1 VNRVFGKRV
10 TGAAAGIE
18 YFRNDR
24 NMPVDAVLSDG
35 NGLFPDKVSP
45 DEFAARV
52 IEIIKNEG
60 DAGLARINESLDGSS
75 PASFEV
81 PQSEIDSALA
91 EMDPASIAAFELAA
105 ERVRKFQSHGLPKS
119 WHDDTGKFGERVTPL
134 GSVAAYVPGGTAPLA
149 STVIMTVVPA
159 KVAGVEEIIVATPAP
174 GDAMPHPVI
183 LAAAKIAGAS
193 RIFKLG
199 GAQAIAA
206 LAYGTE
212 SIPAVDLICGP
223 GSAWVTAAKK
233 LVFGDVGID
242 GLYGPTE
249 TLVIA
254 DDSADPIFTA
264 SDLIAQ
270 AEHDTVAMPI
280 LVALSQ
286 EIVDTTEAE
295 IERQLKDL
303 PRGSTARAAFSNRG
317 VAVVVDSTSEAIDVA
332 NAAAPEHLCI
342 LTRDAD
348 ELVGKVTSAGG
359 LFVGEWSAEVMA
371 DYVAGPS
378 HVMPTAGTAR
388 FSSALSVRN
397 FVRVTPVLTFDD
409 DTFLELSKDAELLA
423 KLEGLHGHAAA
434 SEYRRRRMVGE

>member
-1 VNRVFGKRV
+1 VKRV
-10 TGAAAGIE
+10 IGAAAGID
-18 YFRNDR
+18 YFKRERNL
-24 NMPVDAVLSDG
+24 PTEAVLSDG
-35 NGLFPDKVSP
+35 RGLFPNKVSP
-45 DEFAARV
+45 IEFASRV
-52 IEIIKNEG
+52 IDIVRNEG
-60 DAGLARINESLDGSS
+60 DAGLARINTALDGSS
-75 PASFEV
+75 PETFEV
-81 PQSEIDSALA
+81 PQSEID
-91 EMDPASIAAFELAA
+91 AAFQNLDPTSINALELAA
-105 ERVRKFQSHGLPKS
+105 DRVRKFQSKGLPKS
-119 WHDDTGKFGERVTPL
+119 WTDGAGKFGERVTPL
-134 GSVAAYVPGGTAPLA
+134 GSVAAYVPAGTAPLA

-159 KVAGVEEIIVATPAP
+159 KVAGVEEIIVVTPAP
-174 GDAMPHPVI
+174 GDSMPHPAV

-193 RIFKLG
+193 RVFKLG

-206 LAYGTE
+206 MAYGTE
-212 SIPAVDLICGP
+212 TVPSVDLICGP

-233 LVFGDVGID
+233 LVYGDVGID

-254 DDSADPIFTA
+254 DDSADPRFTA

-280 LVALSQ
+280 LVGLSD
-286 EIVDTTEAE
+286 EIIDKTEAE
-295 IERQLKDL
+295 IERQLEDL
-303 PRGSTARAAFSNRG
+303 PRENIARAAFTNRG
-317 VAVVVDSTSEAIDVA
+317 VAVVVETTLEAIAVA

-342 LTRDAD
+342 LTADAD
-348 ELVGKVTSAGG
+348 DLVDKVTSAGG

-409 DTFLELSKDAELLA
+409 DTFLKLSKDAELLA

-434 SEYRRRRMVGE
+434 SEYRRRHIIGE

>member
-1 VNRVFGKRV
+1 VKRV
-10 TGAAAGIE
+10 IGAEAGID
-18 YFRNDR
+18 YFKRER
-24 NMPVDAVLSDG
+24 NMPAQAVLSDG
-35 NGLFPDKVSP
+35 RGLFPDKVSP
-45 DEFAARV
+45 IEFASR
-52 IEIIKNEG
+52 IIDIVRNEG
-60 DAGLARINESLDGSS
+60 DAGLIRINTALDGSS
-75 PASFEV
+75 PVTFEV
-81 PQSEIDSALA
+81 PQSEINAAFNNL
-91 EMDPASIAAFELAA
+91 DPASINALELAA
-105 ERVRKFQSHGLPKS
+105 ERVRKFQSKGLPKS
-119 WHDDTGKFGERVTPL
+119 WSDGAGKFGERVTPL
-134 GSVAAYVPGGTAPLA
+134 GSVAAYVPAGTAPLA

-159 KVAGVEEIIVATPAP
+159 KVAGVEEIIVVTPAP
-174 GDAMPHPVI
+174 ADSMPHPAV

-206 LAYGTE
+206 MAYGTE
-212 SIPAVDLICGP
+212 TIPSVDLICGP

-254 DDSADPIFTA
+254 DDSADPRFTA

-270 AEHDTVAMPI
+270 AEHDTIAMPI
-280 LVALSQ
+280 LVGMSD
-286 EIVDTTEAE
+286 EIIDKTEAE
-295 IERQLKDL
+295 IERQLEDL
-303 PRGSTARAAFSNRG
+303 PRESIARAAFMNRG
-317 VAVVVDSTSEAIDVA
+317 VAVVVDNTIEAIAVA

-342 LTRDAD
+342 LTRDAND
-348 ELVGKVTSAGG
+348 LVDKVTSAGG
-359 LFVGEWSAEVMA
+359 LFIGEWSAEVMA

-409 DTFLELSKDAELLA
+409 DTFLKLSKDAELLA

-434 SEYRRRRMVGE
+434 SEYRRRHIIGE

>member
-1 VNRVFGKRV
+1 MIMKRV
-10 TGAAAGIE
+10 IGAVAGIE
-18 YFRNDR
+18 HFKRDR
-24 NMPVDAVLSDG
+24 NMPVEAVLSDG
-35 NGLFPDKVSP
+35 NGLFSDKVSP

-52 IEIIKNEG
+52 IEIVRKEG
-60 DAGLARINESLDGSS
+60 DSGLARINTALDGSS
-75 PASFEV
+75 PESFEV
-81 PQSEIDSALA
+81 PQADIDAALA
-91 EMDPASIAAFELAA
+91 GLDPAAIKAFELAA
-105 ERVRKFQSHGLPKS
+105 QRVKDFQSRGLPKS
-119 WHDDTGKFGERVTPL
+119 WSDGTGKFGERVTPL
-134 GSVAAYVPGGTAPLA
+134 KSVAAYVPGGTAPLA

-174 GDAMPHPVI
+174 GDSLPHPAV

-193 RIFKLG
+193 RVFKLG

-212 SIPAVDLICGP
+212 SIPSVDLICGP

-233 LVFGDVGID
+233 LVYGDVGID

-254 DDSADPIFTA
+254 DDSADAEFAA

-280 LVALSQ
+280 LVALS
-286 EIVDTTEAE
+286 ENIVDKIETE
-295 IERQLKDL
+295 IELQLTNL
-303 PRGSTARAAFSNRG
+303 PRGSIARAAFDNRG
-317 VAVVVDSTSEAIDVA
+317 VAVVVDDTSEAIDVA
-332 NAAAPEHLCI
+332 NAAAPEHMCI
-342 LTRDAD
+342 LTADAN
-348 ELVGKVTSAGG
+348 ELVDKVTNAGG

-388 FSSALSVRN
+388 WASALSVRN

-409 DTFLELSKDAELLA
+409 ETFLELSKDAELLA
-423 KLEGLHGHAAA
+423 ELEGLHGHTAA
-434 SEYRRRRMVGE
+434 SEYRRRRMIGE

>member
-1 VNRVFGKRV
+1 VKRII
-10 TGAAAGIE
+10 GAAAGIE
-18 YFRNDR
+18 HFKRER
-24 NMPVDAVLSDG
+24 NMPAEAVLSNG
-35 NGLFPDKVSP
+35 RGLFDDKVSP
-45 DEFAARV
+45 NEFAARV
-52 IEIIKNEG
+52 IEIVRNEG
-60 DAGLARINESLDGSS
+60 DTGLIRINTALDGSS
-75 PASFEV
+75 PDTFEV
-81 PQSEIDSALA
+81 PQSEIDSAFENL
-91 EMDPASIAAFELAA
+91 DPASIQAFELAA
-105 ERVRKFQSHGLPKS
+105 ERVRKFQSMGVPTS
-119 WHDDTGKFGERVTPL
+119 WCDGSGKYGERVTPL

-174 GDAMPHPVI
+174 GNSMPHPAV

-193 RIFKLG
+193 RVFKLG
-199 GAQAIAA
+199 GAQAVAA

-212 SIPAVDLICGP
+212 SVPSVDLICGP

-254 DDSADPIFTA
+254 DDSTDPRFIA

-270 AEHDTVAMPI
+270 AEHDTIAMPI
-280 LVALSQ
+280 LVALS
-286 EIVDTTEAE
+286 EDIVEKTEAE
-295 IERQLKDL
+295 IEIQLAEL
-303 PRGSTARAAFSNRG
+303 PRECTARAAFSNRG
-317 VAVVVDSTSEAIDVA
+317 VAVVVTNTSEAVDVA
-332 NAAAPEHLCI
+332 NAAAPEHLCV
-342 LTRDAD
+342 LTADAD
-348 ELVGKVTSAGG
+348 NLVDKVTSAGG

-388 FSSALSVRN
+388 FTSALSVRN

-409 DTFLELSKDAELLA
+409 DTFLKLSKDAELLA

-434 SEYRRRRMVGE
+434 SEYRRRHIVGE

>member
-1 VNRVFGKRV
+1 MKRV
-10 TGAAAGIE
+10 IGAAAGID
-18 YFRNDR
+18 YFKRERNL
-24 NMPVDAVLSDG
+24 PTEAVLSDG
-35 NGLFPDKVSP
+35 RGLFTNKVSP
-45 DEFAARV
+45 IEFASRV
-52 IEIIKNEG
+52 IDIVRNEG
-60 DAGLARINESLDGSS
+60 DAGLARINTALDGSS
-75 PASFEV
+75 PEKFEV
-81 PQSEIDSALA
+81 PQSEID
-91 EMDPASIAAFELAA
+91 AAFQNLDPTSINALELAA
-105 ERVRKFQSHGLPKS
+105 DRVRKFQSKGLPKS
-119 WHDDTGKFGERVTPL
+119 WTDGAGKFGERVTPL
-134 GSVAAYVPGGTAPLA
+134 GSVAAYVPAGTAPLA

-159 KVAGVEEIIVATPAP
+159 KVAGVEEIIVVTPAP
-174 GDAMPHPVI
+174 GDSMPHPAV

-193 RIFKLG
+193 RVFKLG

-206 LAYGTE
+206 MAYGTE
-212 SIPAVDLICGP
+212 TVPSVDLICGP

-233 LVFGDVGID
+233 LVYGDVGID

-254 DDSADPIFTA
+254 DDSADPRFTA

-280 LVALSQ
+280 LVGLSD
-286 EIVDTTEAE
+286 EIIDKTEAE
-295 IERQLKDL
+295 IERQLEDL
-303 PRGSTARAAFSNRG
+303 PRENIARAAFTNRG
-317 VAVVVDSTSEAIDVA
+317 VAVVVETTLEAIAVA

-342 LTRDAD
+342 LTADAD
-348 ELVGKVTSAGG
+348 DLVDKVTSAGG

-409 DTFLELSKDAELLA
+409 DTFLKLSKDAELLA

-434 SEYRRRRMVGE
+434 SEYRRRRIIGE

>member
-1 VNRVFGKRV
+1 MKRV
-10 TGAAAGIE
+10 IGAEAGID
-18 YFRNDR
+18 YFKRER
-24 NMPVDAVLSDG
+24 NMPAQAVLSDG
-35 NGLFPDKVSP
+35 RGLFPDKVSP
-45 DEFAARV
+45 IEFASR
-52 IEIIKNEG
+52 IIDIVRNEG
-60 DAGLARINESLDGSS
+60 DAGLIRINTALDGSS
-75 PASFEV
+75 PVTFEV
-81 PQSEIDSALA
+81 PQSEINAAFNNL
-91 EMDPASIAAFELAA
+91 DPASINALELAA
-105 ERVRKFQSHGLPKS
+105 ERVRKFQSKGLPKS
-119 WHDDTGKFGERVTPL
+119 WSDGAGKFGERVTPL
-134 GSVAAYVPGGTAPLA
+134 GSVAAYVPAGTAPLA

-159 KVAGVEEIIVATPAP
+159 KVAGVEEIIVITPAP
-174 GDAMPHPVI
+174 ADSMPHPAV

-206 LAYGTE
+206 MAYGTE
-212 SIPAVDLICGP
+212 TIPSVDLICGP

-254 DDSADPIFTA
+254 DDSADPRFTA

-270 AEHDTVAMPI
+270 AEHDTIAMPI
-280 LVALSQ
+280 LVGMSD
-286 EIVDTTEAE
+286 EIIDKTEAE
-295 IERQLKDL
+295 IERQLEDL
-303 PRGSTARAAFSNRG
+303 PRESIARAAFMNRG
-317 VAVVVDSTSEAIDVA
+317 VAVVVDNTIEAIAVA

-342 LTRDAD
+342 LTRDAND
-348 ELVGKVTSAGG
+348 LVDKVTSAGG
-359 LFVGEWSAEVMA
+359 LFIGEWSAEVMA

-409 DTFLELSKDAELLA
+409 DTFLKLSKDAELLA

-434 SEYRRRRMVGE
+434 SEYRRRHIIGE

>member
-1 VNRVFGKRV
+1 
-10 TGAAAGIE
+10 
-18 YFRNDR
+18 
-24 NMPVDAVLSDG
+24 
-35 NGLFPDKVSP
+35 
-45 DEFAARV
+45 
-52 IEIIKNEG
+52 
-60 DAGLARINESLDGSS
+60 
-75 PASFEV
+75 
-81 PQSEIDSALA
+81 
-91 EMDPASIAAFELAA
+91 
-105 ERVRKFQSHGLPKS
+105 VRKFQGRGLPKS
-119 WHDDTGKFGERVTPL
+119 WSDGTGKFGEKVTPL
-134 GSVAAYVPGGTAPLA
+134 ETIAAYVPGGTAPLA

-159 KVAGVEEIIVATPAP
+159 KVAGVDEIIVATPTP
-174 GDAMPHPVI
+174 GNALPHPAI
-183 LAAAKIAGAS
+183 LAAAKIAGAD
-193 RIFKLG
+193 RVFKLG

-212 SIPAVDLICGP
+212 SVPAVDLICGP
-223 GSAWVTAAKK
+223 GNGWVTAAKK

-254 DDSADPIFTA
+254 DESANPRFTA

-280 LVALSQ
+280 LVALS
-286 EIVDTTEAE
+286 EAIVERTEAE

-303 PRGSTARAAFSNRG
+303 PRSDTARAAFTNRG
-317 VAVVVDSTSEAIDVA
+317 VAIVVNSTDEAIQVA

-342 LTRDAD
+342 LTEDA
-348 ELVGKVTSAGG
+348 GKLAENVRNAGG
-359 LFVGEWSAEVMA
+359 LFIGEWSAEVMA

-409 DTFLELSKDAELLA
+409 DTFLELSKDAEVLA

-434 SEYRRRRMVGE
+434 SEYRRRNIVGE

>member
-1 VNRVFGKRV
+1 VKRV
-10 TGAAAGIE
+10 IGAEAGID
-18 YFRNDR
+18 YFKRER
-24 NMPVDAVLSDG
+24 NMPAQAVLSDG
-35 NGLFPDKVSP
+35 RGLFPDKVSP
-45 DEFAARV
+45 IEFASR
-52 IEIIKNEG
+52 IIDIVRNEG
-60 DAGLARINESLDGSS
+60 DAGLIRINTALDGSS
-75 PASFEV
+75 PVTFEV
-81 PQSEIDSALA
+81 PQSEINAAFNNL
-91 EMDPASIAAFELAA
+91 DPASINALELAA
-105 ERVRKFQSHGLPKS
+105 ERVRKFQSKGLPKS
-119 WHDDTGKFGERVTPL
+119 WSDGAGKFGERVTPL
-134 GSVAAYVPGGTAPLA
+134 GSVAAYVPAGTAPLA

-159 KVAGVEEIIVATPAP
+159 KVAGVEEIIVITPAP
-174 GDAMPHPVI
+174 ADSMPHPAV

-206 LAYGTE
+206 MAYGTE
-212 SIPAVDLICGP
+212 TIPSVDLICGP

-254 DDSADPIFTA
+254 DDSADPRFTA

-270 AEHDTVAMPI
+270 AEHDTIAMPI
-280 LVALSQ
+280 LVGMSD
-286 EIVDTTEAE
+286 EIIDKTEAE
-295 IERQLKDL
+295 IERQLEDL
-303 PRGSTARAAFSNRG
+303 PRESIARAAFMNRG
-317 VAVVVDSTSEAIDVA
+317 VAVVVDNTIEAIAVA

-342 LTRDAD
+342 LTRDAND
-348 ELVGKVTSAGG
+348 LVDKVTSAGG
-359 LFVGEWSAEVMA
+359 LFIGEWSAEVMA

-397 FVRVTPVLTFDD
+397 FVRVTPILTFDD
-409 DTFLELSKDAELLA
+409 DTFLKLSKDAELLA

-434 SEYRRRRMVGE
+434 SEYRRRHIIGE

>member
-1 VNRVFGKRV
+1 VKRII
-10 TGAAAGIE
+10 GAAAGIE
-18 YFRNDR
+18 HFKRER
-24 NMPVDAVLSDG
+24 NMPAEAVLSNG
-35 NGLFPDKVSP
+35 RGLFDDKVSP
-45 DEFAARV
+45 NEFAARV
-52 IEIIKNEG
+52 IEIVRNEG
-60 DAGLARINESLDGSS
+60 DTGLIRINTALDGSS
-75 PASFEV
+75 PDTFEV
-81 PQSEIDSALA
+81 PQSEIDSAFENL
-91 EMDPASIAAFELAA
+91 DPASIHAFELAA
-105 ERVRKFQSHGLPKS
+105 ERVRKFQSMGVPTS
-119 WHDDTGKFGERVTPL
+119 WCDGSGKYGERVTPL

-174 GDAMPHPVI
+174 GNSMPHPAV

-193 RIFKLG
+193 RVFKLG

-212 SIPAVDLICGP
+212 SVPSVDLICGP

-254 DDSADPIFTA
+254 DDSTDPRFIA

-270 AEHDTVAMPI
+270 AEHDTIAMPI
-280 LVALSQ
+280 LVALS
-286 EIVDTTEAE
+286 EDIVEKTEAE
-295 IERQLKDL
+295 IEIQLAEL
-303 PRGSTARAAFSNRG
+303 PRECTARAAFSNRG
-317 VAVVVDSTSEAIDVA
+317 VAVVVTNTSEAVDVA
-332 NAAAPEHLCI
+332 NAAAPEHLCV
-342 LTRDAD
+342 LTADAD
-348 ELVGKVTSAGG
+348 NLVDKVTSAGG

-388 FSSALSVRN
+388 FTSALSVRN

-409 DTFLELSKDAELLA
+409 DTFLKLSKDAELLA

-434 SEYRRRRMVGE
+434 SEYRRRHIVGE

>member
-1 VNRVFGKRV
+1 VKRII
-10 TGAAAGIE
+10 GAAAGIE
-18 YFRNDR
+18 HFKRER
-24 NMPVDAVLSDG
+24 NMPAEAVLSNG
-35 NGLFPDKVSP
+35 RGLFDDKVSP
-45 DEFAARV
+45 NEFAARV
-52 IEIIKNEG
+52 IEIVRNEG
-60 DAGLARINESLDGSS
+60 DTGLIRINTALDGSS
-75 PASFEV
+75 PDTFEV
-81 PQSEIDSALA
+81 PQSEIDSAFENL
-91 EMDPASIAAFELAA
+91 DPASIHAFELAA
-105 ERVRKFQSHGLPKS
+105 ERVRKFQSMGVPTS
-119 WHDDTGKFGERVTPL
+119 WCDGSGKYGERVTPL

-174 GDAMPHPVI
+174 GNSMPHPAV

-193 RIFKLG
+193 RVFKLG
-199 GAQAIAA
+199 GAQAVAA

-212 SIPAVDLICGP
+212 SVPSVDLICGP

-254 DDSADPIFTA
+254 DDSTDPRFIA

-270 AEHDTVAMPI
+270 AEHDTIAMPI
-280 LVALSQ
+280 LVALS
-286 EIVDTTEAE
+286 EDIVEKTEAE
-295 IERQLKDL
+295 IEIQLAEL
-303 PRGSTARAAFSNRG
+303 PRECTARAAFSNRG
-317 VAVVVDSTSEAIDVA
+317 VAVVVTNTSEAVDVA
-332 NAAAPEHLCI
+332 NAAAPEHLCV
-342 LTRDAD
+342 LTADAD
-348 ELVGKVTSAGG
+348 NLVDKVTSAGG

-388 FSSALSVRN
+388 FTSALSVRN

-409 DTFLELSKDAELLA
+409 DTFLKLSKDAELLA

-434 SEYRRRRMVGE
+434 SEYRRRHIVGE

>member
-1 VNRVFGKRV
+1 MKRV
-10 TGAAAGIE
+10 IGAAAGIE
-18 YFRNDR
+18 HFKRDR
-24 NMPVDAVLSDG
+24 NMPASAVLSDG
-35 NGLFPDKVSP
+35 RGLFPDKVSP
-45 DEFAARV
+45 NEFAARV
-52 IEIIKNEG
+52 IEIVKNEG
-60 DAGLARINESLDGSS
+60 DAGLRRINTALDGSS
-75 PASFEV
+75 PETFEV

-91 EMDPASIAAFELAA
+91 KLDPESVAAFELAA
-105 ERVRKFQSHGLPKS
+105 ERVRKFQSRGLPKS
-119 WHDDTGKFGERVTPL
+119 WTDGTGKLGERVTPL
-134 GSVAAYVPGGTAPLA
+134 GSIAAYVPAGTAPLA

-159 KVAGVEEIIVATPAP
+159 KVAGVKEIIVVTPAP
-174 GDAMPHPVI
+174 GNSMPHPAV

-193 RIFKLG
+193 RVFKLG

-212 SIPAVDLICGP
+212 SVPSVDLICGP

-233 LVFGDVGID
+233 LVYGDVGID

-249 TLVIA
+249 TLVIV
-254 DDSADPIFTA
+254 DESADPRFTA

-280 LVALSQ
+280 LVALSE
-286 EIVDTTEAE
+286 EIVDKTEAE
-295 IERQLKDL
+295 IERQLGGL
-303 PRGSTARAAFSNRG
+303 PRESTARSAFSNRG
-317 VAVVVDSTSEAIDVA
+317 VAVVVDTTIEAVEVA

-342 LTRDAD
+342 MTADAE
-348 ELVGKVTSAGG
+348 ELVDKVTSAGG

-409 DTFLELSKDAELLA
+409 ETFLKLSKDAELLA

-434 SEYRRRRMVGE
+434 SEYRRRQMVGE

>member
-1 VNRVFGKRV
+1 VKRV
-10 TGAAAGIE
+10 IGASAGIE
-18 YFRNDR
+18 HFKRDR
-24 NMPVDAVLSDG
+24 NMPAAAVLSDG
-35 NGLFPDKVSP
+35 NGLFENKVSP
-45 DEFAARV
+45 NEFAARV
-52 IEIIKNEG
+52 IEIVRNEG
-60 DAGLARINESLDGSS
+60 DEGLKRINTALDGTS
-75 PASFEV
+75 PETFEV

-91 EMDPASIAAFELAA
+91 NLDPASVAAFEHAA
-105 ERVRKFQSHGLPKS
+105 ERVRKFQSRGLPKS
-119 WHDDTGKFGERVTPL
+119 WSDGTGKFGERVTPL
-134 GSVAAYVPGGTAPLA
+134 SSIAAYVPAGTAPLA

-174 GDAMPHPVI
+174 GDSMPHPAV

-212 SIPAVDLICGP
+212 SVPSVDLICGP

-233 LVFGDVGID
+233 LVYGDVGID

-254 DDSADPIFTA
+254 DESADPRFTA

-280 LVALSQ
+280 LVALS
-286 EIVDTTEAE
+286 EDIVDKTESE
-295 IERQLKDL
+295 IERQLEEL
-303 PRGSTARAAFSNRG
+303 PRGSTARSAFSNRG
-317 VAVVVDSTSEAIDVA
+317 VAVVVNDTTEAVAVA

-342 LTRDAD
+342 LTADAD
-348 ELVGKVTSAGG
+348 DLVDKVTSAGG

-409 DTFLELSKDAELLA
+409 ETFLELSTDAELLA

-434 SEYRRRRMVGE
+434 SEYRRRHMVGE

>member
-1 VNRVFGKRV
+1 MKRV
-10 TGAAAGIE
+10 IGAEAGID
-18 YFRNDR
+18 YFKRER
-24 NMPVDAVLSDG
+24 NMPAQAVLSDG
-35 NGLFPDKVSP
+35 RGLFPDKVSP
-45 DEFAARV
+45 IEFASR
-52 IEIIKNEG
+52 IIDIVRNEG
-60 DAGLARINESLDGSS
+60 DAGLIRINTALDGSS
-75 PASFEV
+75 PVTFEV
-81 PQSEIDSALA
+81 PQSEINAAFNNL
-91 EMDPASIAAFELAA
+91 DPASINALELAA
-105 ERVRKFQSHGLPKS
+105 ERVRKFQSKGLPKS
-119 WHDDTGKFGERVTPL
+119 WSDGAGKFGERVTPL
-134 GSVAAYVPGGTAPLA
+134 GSVAAYVPAGTAPLA

-159 KVAGVEEIIVATPAP
+159 KVAGVEEIIVITPAP
-174 GDAMPHPVI
+174 ADSLPHPAV

-206 LAYGTE
+206 MAYGTE
-212 SIPAVDLICGP
+212 TIPSVDLICGP

-249 TLVIA
+249 TLIIA
-254 DDSADPIFTA
+254 DDSADPRFTA

-270 AEHDTVAMPI
+270 AEHDTIAMPI
-280 LVALSQ
+280 LVGMSD
-286 EIVDTTEAE
+286 EIIDKTEAE
-295 IERQLKDL
+295 IERQLEDL
-303 PRGSTARAAFSNRG
+303 PRESIARAAFMNRG
-317 VAVVVDSTSEAIDVA
+317 VAVVVDNTIEAIAVA

-342 LTRDAD
+342 LTRDAND
-348 ELVGKVTSAGG
+348 LVDKVTSAGG
-359 LFVGEWSAEVMA
+359 LFIGEWSAEVMA

-409 DTFLELSKDAELLA
+409 DTFLKLSKDAELLA

-434 SEYRRRRMVGE
+434 SEYRRRHIIGE

>member
-1 VNRVFGKRV
+1 MKRV
-10 TGAAAGIE
+10 IGAAAGID
-18 YFRNDR
+18 YFKRERNL
-24 NMPVDAVLSDG
+24 PTEAVLSDG
-35 NGLFPDKVSP
+35 RGLFPNKVSP
-45 DEFAARV
+45 IEFASRV
-52 IEIIKNEG
+52 IDIVRNEG
-60 DAGLARINESLDGSS
+60 DAGLARINTALDGSS
-75 PASFEV
+75 PEKFEV
-81 PQSEIDSALA
+81 PQSEID
-91 EMDPASIAAFELAA
+91 AAFQNLDPTSINALELAA
-105 ERVRKFQSHGLPKS
+105 DRVRKFQSKGLPKS
-119 WHDDTGKFGERVTPL
+119 WTDGAGKFGERVTPL
-134 GSVAAYVPGGTAPLA
+134 GSVAAYVPAGTAPLA

-159 KVAGVEEIIVATPAP
+159 KVAGVEEIIVVTPAP
-174 GDAMPHPVI
+174 GDSMPHPAV

-193 RIFKLG
+193 RVFKLG

-206 LAYGTE
+206 MAYGTE
-212 SIPAVDLICGP
+212 TVPSVDLICGP

-233 LVFGDVGID
+233 LVYGDVGID

-254 DDSADPIFTA
+254 DDSADPRFTA

-280 LVALSQ
+280 LVGLSD
-286 EIVDTTEAE
+286 EIIDKTEAE
-295 IERQLKDL
+295 IERQLEDL
-303 PRGSTARAAFSNRG
+303 PRENIAREAFTNRG
-317 VAVVVDSTSEAIDVA
+317 VAVVVETTSEAIAVA

-342 LTRDAD
+342 LTADAD
-348 ELVGKVTSAGG
+348 DLVDKVTSAGG

-409 DTFLELSKDAELLA
+409 DTFLKLSKDAELLA

-434 SEYRRRRMVGE
+434 SEYRRRHIIGE

>member
-1 VNRVFGKRV
+1 MKRV
-10 TGAAAGIE
+10 IGAAAGID
-18 YFRNDR
+18 YFKRERNL
-24 NMPVDAVLSDG
+24 PTEAVLSDG
-35 NGLFPDKVSP
+35 RGLFPNKVSP
-45 DEFAARV
+45 IEFASRV
-52 IEIIKNEG
+52 IDIVRNEG
-60 DAGLARINESLDGSS
+60 DAGLARINTALDGSS
-75 PASFEV
+75 PETFEV
-81 PQSEIDSALA
+81 PQSEIDAAFQNL
-91 EMDPASIAAFELAA
+91 DPASINALELAA
-105 ERVRKFQSHGLPKS
+105 DRVRKFQSKGIPKS
-119 WHDDTGKFGERVTPL
+119 WTDGAGKFGERVTPL
-134 GSVAAYVPGGTAPLA
+134 GSVAAYVPAGTAPLA

-159 KVAGVEEIIVATPAP
+159 KVAGVEEIIVVTPAP
-174 GDAMPHPVI
+174 GDSMPHPAV

-193 RIFKLG
+193 RVFKLG

-206 LAYGTE
+206 MAYGTE
-212 SIPAVDLICGP
+212 TVPSVDLICGP

-233 LVFGDVGID
+233 LVYGDVGID

-254 DDSADPIFTA
+254 DDSADPRFTA

-280 LVALSQ
+280 LVGLSD
-286 EIVDTTEAE
+286 EIIDKTEAE
-295 IERQLKDL
+295 IERQLEDL
-303 PRGSTARAAFSNRG
+303 PRENIARAAFTNRG
-317 VAVVVDSTSEAIDVA
+317 VAVVVETTLEAIAVA

-342 LTRDAD
+342 LTADAD
-348 ELVGKVTSAGG
+348 DLVDKVTSAGG

-409 DTFLELSKDAELLA
+409 DTFLKLSKDAELLA

-434 SEYRRRRMVGE
+434 SEYRRRHIIGE

>member
-1 VNRVFGKRV
+1 MKRV
-10 TGAAAGIE
+10 IGAAAGIE
-18 YFRNDR
+18 YFKRER
-24 NMPVDAVLSDG
+24 NMPADAVLSDG
-35 NGLFPDKVSP
+35 NGLFSDMVSP

-52 IEIIKNEG
+52 IDIVRNEG
-60 DAGLARINESLDGSS
+60 DAGLARINTALDGSS
-75 PASFEV
+75 PKTFAV
-81 PQSEIDSALA
+81 PQSEIDSAFSN
-91 EMDPASIAAFELAA
+91 MDPASIKALELAA
-105 ERVRKFQSHGLPKS
+105 SRVKKFQIRGLPKS
-119 WHDDTGKFGERVTPL
+119 WSDGTGKFGERVTPL

-159 KVAGVEEIIVATPAP
+159 KVAGVKEIIVATPAP
-174 GDAMPHPVI
+174 GDSMPHPAV

-193 RIFKLG
+193 RVFKLG

-254 DDSADPIFTA
+254 DESADLRFTA

-280 LVALSQ
+280 LVALS
-286 EIVDTTEAE
+286 EDIVDKTEAE
-295 IERQLKDL
+295 IERQMADL
-303 PRGSTARAAFSNRG
+303 PRASTASAAFKNRG
-317 VAVVVDSTSEAIDVA
+317 VAVVVDTTIEAIDVA

-342 LTRDAD
+342 LTKDAED
-348 ELVGKVTSAGG
+348 LVDKVTSAGG

-388 FSSALSVRN
+388 FSSALSVRD
-397 FVRVTPVLTFDD
+397 FVRVTPILAFDD

-434 SEYRRRRMVGE
+434 SEYRRRHIVGE

>member
-1 VNRVFGKRV
+1 MKRV
-10 TGAAAGIE
+10 IGVAAGID
-18 YFRNDR
+18 YFKRER
-24 NMPVDAVLSDG
+24 NMPTEAVSSDG
-35 NGLFPDKVSP
+35 RGLFPDKVSP
-45 DEFAARV
+45 IEFASR
-52 IEIIKNEG
+52 IIDIVRNEG
-60 DAGLARINESLDGSS
+60 DAGIVRINTALDGSS
-75 PASFEV
+75 PDAFEV
-81 PQSEIDSALA
+81 PKSEIDSAFNDL
-91 EMDPASIAAFELAA
+91 DPASINALELAA
-105 ERVRKFQSHGLPKS
+105 DRVRNFQSNGLTKS
-119 WHDDTGKFGERVTPL
+119 WTDGTGKFGERVPPL
-134 GSVAAYVPGGTAPLA
+134 GSVAAYVPAGSAPLA

-159 KVAGVEEIIVATPAP
+159 KVAGVKEIIVVTPAP
-174 GDAMPHPVI
+174 ADSMPHPAV

-206 LAYGTE
+206 MAYGTE
-212 SIPAVDLICGP
+212 TIPSVDLICGP

-254 DDSADPIFTA
+254 DNSADPRFTA

-280 LVALSQ
+280 LVGISD
-286 EIVDTTEAE
+286 EIIDETEAE
-295 IERQLKDL
+295 IERQLEDL
-303 PRGSTARAAFSNRG
+303 PRESIARAAFMNRG
-317 VAVVVDSTSEAIDVA
+317 VAVVVDNTIEAIAVA

-342 LTRDAD
+342 LTADAND
-348 ELVGKVTSAGG
+348 LVDKVTSAGG
-359 LFVGEWSAEVMA
+359 LFIGEWSAEVMA

-409 DTFLELSKDAELLA
+409 DTFLKLSKDAELLA
-423 KLEGLHGHAAA
+423 KLEGLHGHATA
-434 SEYRRRRMVGE
+434 SEYRRRQIIGE

>member
-1 VNRVFGKRV
+1 LKRV
-10 TGAAAGIE
+10 TGAGAGIE
-18 YFRNDR
+18 YFQRERNV
-24 NMPVDAVLSDG
+24 PVDTVLSDG
-35 NGLFPDKVSP
+35 NGLFTDKVSP
-45 DEFAARV
+45 IEFAARV
-52 IEIIKNEG
+52 IDIVRKEG
-60 DAGLARINESLDGSS
+60 DAGLARINIAFDGSS
-75 PASFEV
+75 PDSFEV
-81 PQSEIDSALA
+81 PESEIDAA
-91 EMDPASIAAFELAA
+91 VANMDAASIAAFENAA
-105 ERVRKFQSHGLPKS
+105 ERVRKFQSRGLPKS
-119 WHDDTGKFGERVTPL
+119 WNDETAKFGERVTPM

-159 KVAGVEEIIVATPAP
+159 KVAGVEEIIVATPAA
-174 GDAMPHPVI
+174 GDSMPHPAV
-183 LAAAKIAGAS
+183 LAAARVAGAS
-193 RIFKLG
+193 RMFKIG

-223 GSAWVTAAKK
+223 GNAWVTAAKK
-233 LVFGDVGID
+233 LVFGDIGID

-254 DDSADPIFTA
+254 DESADPKFVA

-270 AEHDTVAMPI
+270 AEHDTIAMPI
-280 LVALSQ
+280 LVALS
-286 EIVDTTEAE
+286 EDIVEKTEAE
-295 IERQLKDL
+295 IERQLENL
-303 PRGSTARAAFSNRG
+303 PRESIARSAFSNRG
-317 VAVVVDSTSEAIDVA
+317 VAVVVGNSMEAIEVA

-342 LTRDAD
+342 LTADAED
-348 ELVGKVTSAGG
+348 LIDKVTSAGG

-409 DTFLELSKDAELLA
+409 DTFLELAKDAELLA

-434 SEYRRRRMVGE
+434 SEYRRRHIIGE

>member
-1 VNRVFGKRV
+1 VKRV
-10 TGAAAGIE
+10 IGAAAGID
-18 YFRNDR
+18 YFKRERNL
-24 NMPVDAVLSDG
+24 PTEAVLSDG
-35 NGLFPDKVSP
+35 RGLFPNKVSP
-45 DEFAARV
+45 IEFASRV
-52 IEIIKNEG
+52 IDIVRNEG
-60 DAGLARINESLDGSS
+60 DAGLARINTALDGSS
-75 PASFEV
+75 PETFEV
-81 PQSEIDSALA
+81 PQSEIDAAFQNL
-91 EMDPASIAAFELAA
+91 DPASINALELAA
-105 ERVRKFQSHGLPKS
+105 DRVRKFQSKGLPKS
-119 WHDDTGKFGERVTPL
+119 WTDGAGKFGERVTPL
-134 GSVAAYVPGGTAPLA
+134 GSVAAYVPAGTAPLA

-159 KVAGVEEIIVATPAP
+159 KVAGVEEIIVVTPAP
-174 GDAMPHPVI
+174 GDSMPHPAV

-193 RIFKLG
+193 RVFKLG

-206 LAYGTE
+206 MAYGTE
-212 SIPAVDLICGP
+212 TVPSVDLICGP

-233 LVFGDVGID
+233 LVYGDVGID

-254 DDSADPIFTA
+254 DDSADPRFTA

-280 LVALSQ
+280 LVGLSH
-286 EIVDTTEAE
+286 EIIDKTEAE
-295 IERQLKDL
+295 IERQLEDL
-303 PRGSTARAAFSNRG
+303 PRENIARAAFTNRG
-317 VAVVVDSTSEAIDVA
+317 VAVVVETTLEAIAVA

-342 LTRDAD
+342 LTADAD
-348 ELVGKVTSAGG
+348 DLVDKVTSAGG

-409 DTFLELSKDAELLA
+409 DTFLKLSKDAELLA

-434 SEYRRRRMVGE
+434 SEYRRRHIIGE

>member
-1 VNRVFGKRV
+1 MFDEEL
-10 TGAAAGIE
+10 T
-18 YFRNDR
+18 
-24 NMPVDAVLSDG
+24 PDA
-35 NGLFPDKVSP
+35 
-45 DEFAARV
+45 FAARV
-52 IEIIKNEG
+52 IEIVRSEG
-60 DAGLARINESLDGSS
+60 DAGIHRINTALDGSS
-75 PASFEV
+75 PELFEV
-81 PQSEIDSALA
+81 PQSVIDDALA
-91 EMDPASIAAFELAA
+91 NLDPASVKAFELAA
-105 ERVRKFQSHGLPKS
+105 DRVRKFQKRGLPKS
-119 WHDDTGKFGERVTPL
+119 WSDGTGKFGERVTPL
-134 GSVAAYVPGGTAPLA
+134 KSIAAYVPGGTAPLA

-159 KVAGVEEIIVATPAP
+159 QVAGVEEIVVVTPSP
-174 GDAMPHPVI
+174 GDSMPHPAV

-193 RIFKLG
+193 RVFKLG

-212 SIPAVDLICGP
+212 SVPAVDLICGP

-233 LVFGDVGID
+233 LVYGDVGID

-254 DDSADPIFTA
+254 DESADPRFTA

-270 AEHDTVAMPI
+270 AEHDVIAMPI
-280 LVALSQ
+280 LVAVSE
-286 EIVDTTEAE
+286 EIVDKTEEE
-295 IERQLKDL
+295 IERQLAEL
-303 PRGSTARAAFSNRG
+303 PRGNTASAAFDNRG
-317 VAVVVDSTSEAIDVA
+317 VAVIVENTAEAVDVA

-342 LTRDAD
+342 LTADAE
-348 ELVGKVTSAGG
+348 ELVDRVTNAGG

-388 FSSALSVRN
+388 FSSALSVRD

-409 DTFLELSKDAELLA
+409 DTFLALSKDAELLA

-434 SEYRRRRMVGE
+434 SEYRRRHIIGE

>member
-1 VNRVFGKRV
+1 
-10 TGAAAGIE
+10 
-18 YFRNDR
+18 
-24 NMPVDAVLSDG
+24 
-35 NGLFPDKVSP
+35 
-45 DEFAARV
+45 
-52 IEIIKNEG
+52 
-60 DAGLARINESLDGSS
+60 
-75 PASFEV
+75 
-81 PQSEIDSALA
+81 
-91 EMDPASIAAFELAA
+91 
-105 ERVRKFQSHGLPKS
+105 
-119 WHDDTGKFGERVTPL
+119 
-134 GSVAAYVPGGTAPLA
+134 
-149 STVIMTVVPA
+149 MTVVPA
-159 KVAGVEEIIVATPAP
+159 RVAGVENIIIATPAP
-174 GDAMPHPVI
+174 GDSMPHPSV

-193 RIFKLG
+193 RVFKLG

-233 LVFGDVGID
+233 LVYGDVGID

-254 DDSADPIFTA
+254 DKSADPCFTA
-264 SDLIAQ
+264 ADLIAQ
-270 AEHDTVAMPI
+270 AEHDVVAMPI
-280 LVALSQ
+280 LVALS
-286 EIVDTTEAE
+286 EDIVEETEAE
-295 IERQLKDL
+295 IERQLEDL

-317 VAVVVDSTSEAIDVA
+317 VAIVVDNTTEAIAVA

-342 LTRDAD
+342 LTEDAD
-348 ELVGKVTSAGG
+348 DLVDQVKSAGG

-388 FSSALSVRN
+388 FSSTLSVRN

-409 DTFLELSKDAELLA
+409 ETFLKLSKDAELLA

>member
-1 VNRVFGKRV
+1 MKRV
-10 TGAAAGIE
+10 IGAAAGID
-18 YFRNDR
+18 YFKRERNL
-24 NMPVDAVLSDG
+24 PTEAVLSDG
-35 NGLFPDKVSP
+35 RGLFTNKVSP
-45 DEFAARV
+45 IEFASRV
-52 IEIIKNEG
+52 IDIVRNEG
-60 DAGLARINESLDGSS
+60 DAGLARINTALDGSS
-75 PASFEV
+75 PETFEV
-81 PQSEIDSALA
+81 PQSEIDAAFQNL
-91 EMDPASIAAFELAA
+91 DPASINALELAA
-105 ERVRKFQSHGLPKS
+105 DRVRKFQSKGLPKS
-119 WHDDTGKFGERVTPL
+119 WTDGAGKFGERVTPL
-134 GSVAAYVPGGTAPLA
+134 GSVAAYVPAGTAPLA

-159 KVAGVEEIIVATPAP
+159 KVAGVEEIIVVTPAP
-174 GDAMPHPVI
+174 GDSMPHPAV

-193 RIFKLG
+193 RVFKLG

-206 LAYGTE
+206 MAYGTE
-212 SIPAVDLICGP
+212 TVPSVDLICGP

-233 LVFGDVGID
+233 LVYGDVGID

-254 DDSADPIFTA
+254 DDSADPRFTA

-280 LVALSQ
+280 LVGLSD
-286 EIVDTTEAE
+286 EIIDKTEAE
-295 IERQLKDL
+295 IERQLEDL
-303 PRGSTARAAFSNRG
+303 PRENIARAAFTNRG
-317 VAVVVDSTSEAIDVA
+317 VAVVVETTLEAIAVA

-342 LTRDAD
+342 LTADAD
-348 ELVGKVTSAGG
+348 DLVDKVTSAGG

-409 DTFLELSKDAELLA
+409 DTFLKLSKDAELLA

-434 SEYRRRRMVGE
+434 SEYRRRHIIGE

>member
-1 VNRVFGKRV
+1 VKRV
-10 TGAAAGIE
+10 IGLAAGIE
-18 YFRNDR
+18 YFQRER
-24 NMPVDAVLSDG
+24 NMPADAVLSDG
-35 NGLFPDKVSP
+35 NGLFSDKVSP
-45 DEFAARV
+45 NEFAARV
-52 IEIIKNEG
+52 IDIVRNDG
-60 DAGLARINESLDGSS
+60 DAGLARINTALDGSS
-75 PASFEV
+75 PEVFEV
-81 PQSEIDSALA
+81 PQSEIDSAYA
-91 EMDPASIAAFELAA
+91 SMDPAAIKALELAA
-105 ERVRKFQSHGLPKS
+105 TRVRKFQSRGLPKS
-119 WHDDTGKFGERVTPL
+119 WSDDTGKFGERVTPL

-159 KVAGVEEIIVATPAP
+159 KVAGVKEIIVATPAP
-174 GDAMPHPVI
+174 GDSMPHPAV

-193 RIFKLG
+193 RVFKLG

-212 SIPAVDLICGP
+212 SIPTVDLICGP

-254 DDSADPIFTA
+254 DDSADPRFTA

-280 LVALSQ
+280 LVALS
-286 EIVDTTEAE
+286 EDIVDKTEAE
-295 IERQLKDL
+295 IERQLAEL
-303 PRGSTARAAFSNRG
+303 PRARTARAAFTNRG
-317 VAVVVDSTSEAIDVA
+317 VAIVVDNTLEAIDVA
-332 NAAAPEHLCI
+332 NAAAPEHLCL
-342 LTRDAD
+342 LTKDAED
-348 ELVGKVTSAGG
+348 LVDKVTSAGG

-388 FSSALSVRN
+388 FSSALSVRD
-397 FVRVTPVLTFDD
+397 FVRVTPVHTG
-409 DTFLELSKDAELLA
+409 A
-423 KLEGLHGHAAA
+423 
-434 SEYRRRRMVGE
+434 YVR